1 MNRKSLIRALDPPA
15 ALPDDL
21 DARIDRVLSLAS
33 EGAVEVGFRS
43 RMSKTGVR
51 RSVFNGVE
59 GEFVQAKQFTWG
71 ADDPRTILSRATMR
85 SAGETIYCRVN
96 RPDTKT
102 CVYVLADIGRT
113 HDFGHFGESKQELL
127 ARAFACVC
135 MSVKDSHDVIKAAL
149 FGFGDGEK
157 VFRMPRAQDPNRIM
171 RKLVGD
177 ILEPDAGLIEPDYV
191 ETGGF
196 AHALKILSERGQQD
210 VIILSDFL
218 SMTGEHEKL
227 IADIAQNNC
236 VRAVVVQ
243 DLRERE
249 LPVSPR
255 WLPFPVPI
263 DVFDLSTGAHKKWW
277 LTAKNRRRYTQA
289 FEEHEAR
296 LHRFFKAHGVSFE
309 TVRTESGAEANKSV
323 LGLLS
328 CPTR

>member
-1 MNRKSLIRALDPPA
+1 MNRNSLIRALDPPA
-15 ALPDDL
+15 DFQEQLA
-21 DARIDRVLSLAS
+21 ARIDRVLSLAS

-43 RMSKTGVR
+43 RMFKTGVR
-51 RSVFNGVE
+51 ASVFNGVE
-59 GEFVQAKQFTWG
+59 GEFVQAKQFAWG

-113 HDFGHFGESKQELL
+113 HDFGHHGESKQELV

-149 FGFGDGEK
+149 FGFAESDK
-157 VFRMPRAQDPNRIM
+157 VFRMPRAQDPNRIV

-177 ILEPDAGLIEPDYV
+177 ILEPDLSLTQDV
-191 ETGGF
+191 EEGGF

-218 SMTGEHEKL
+218 SMTHEHERL
-227 IADIAQNNC
+227 IAGIAQNNC

-249 LPVSPR
+249 LPEGPR

-263 DVFDLSTGAHKKWW
+263 DVFDLSTGARRKWW
-277 LTAKNRRRYTQA
+277 LTDKNRRRYTQA
-289 FEEHEAR
+289 FEEHEAKLR
-296 LHRFFKAHGVSFE
+296 RFFKAHGVFFE
-309 TVRTESGAEANKSV
+309 TVSTESGAEANKSV

>member
-1 MNRKSLIRALDPPA
+1 MNRKALNRAVDPPRALG
-15 ALPDDL
+15 DDL
-21 DARIDRVLSLAS
+21 EARIDRVLSRAS

-43 RMSKTGVR
+43 RMFKTGVR
-51 RSVFNGVE
+51 KSVFNGVE

-71 ADDPRTILSRATMR
+71 SDDPRTILSRATMR

-113 HDFGHFGESKQELL
+113 HDFGHHGESKQELL

-149 FGFGDGEK
+149 FGFADGEK
-157 VFRMPRAQDPNRIM
+157 VFRMPRAQDPFRIV

-177 ILEPDAGLIEPDYV
+177 ILEPDLSLTQDV
-191 ETGGF
+191 QMGGF
-196 AHALKILSERGQQD
+196 AAALEILSERGQQD

-218 SMTGEHEKL
+218 SMTQEHEKL
-227 IADIAQNNC
+227 LADVARNNC

-243 DLRERE
+243 DLRERQ
-249 LPVSPR
+249 LPEGPR
-255 WLPFPVPI
+255 WLPLPVPI
-263 DVFDLSTGAHKKWW
+263 DVFDLSTGARRKWW
-277 LTAKNRRRYTQA
+277 LTNNNRRRYTQA

-296 LHRFFKAHGVSFE
+296 LHRFFQAHGVSFE
-309 TVRTESGAEANKSV
+309 TIGTESGAEANKSV
-323 LGLLS
+323 LGLLA
-328 CPTR
+328 CPTS

>member
-1 MNRKSLIRALDPPA
+1 MIRALDPPA
-15 ALPDDL
+15 ALSDDL
-21 DARIDRVLSLAS
+21 EARIDRVLSEAS
-33 EGAVEVGFRS
+33 EGVLEVGFRS
-43 RMSKTGVR
+43 RMFKTGVR

-85 SAGETIYCRVN
+85 SAGETIYCRVS
-96 RPDTKT
+96 RPETKT

-149 FGFGDGEK
+149 FGFCDGEK
-157 VFRMPRAQDPNRIM
+157 VFRMPRAQDPNRIV

-177 ILEPDAGLIEPDYV
+177 ILEPEAGLTEDV

-196 AHALKILSERGQQD
+196 AQALKILSERGQQD
-210 VIILSDFL
+210 VVILSDFL

-227 IADIAQNNC
+227 IADVAQNNC

-249 LPVSPR
+249 LPQGPR

-263 DVFDLSTGAHKKWW
+263 DVFDLSTGARKKWW
-277 LTAKNRRRYTQA
+277 LTAKNRSRYTQA
-289 FEEHEAR
+289 FEEHEVR

-309 TVRTESGAEANKSV
+309 TIGTESGAEANKSV

-328 CPTR
+328 CPSR